1 MVLLIY
7 IVDSEEGSCE
17 CGGLAEGH
25 EQGGVDLAL
34 RVDEDAAKEKNEA
47 SEGKDGSG
55 K

>member
-1 MVLLIY
+1 MLVG
-7 IVDSEEGSCE
+7 IVDSEQGTGEG
-17 CGGLAEGH
+17 GGLAERH
-25 EQGGVDLAL
+25 EEGGMDLAL